1 MINFSSPY
9 LPPSFVQSR
18 LGLRI
23 LVSTVDE
30 YRHVLIGGVDE
41 DEDDERN
48 SRISLW
54 GNRARKNVLSLKSK
68 VVSLGMSRDK
78 GNEGKDEVDKAG
90 LEAGLR
96 GGDEGVELTSI
107 TARTTSVFESTNPMA
122 RDVGKSDLG
131 DLRDDNETKKSRR
144 NKAIHEEGNEYLD
157 EEASR
162 KTTRSDKSQTES

>member
-1 MINFSSPY
+1 M
-9 LPPSFVQSR
+9 
-18 LGLRI
+18 
-23 LVSTVDE
+23 STVDE

-54 GNRARKNVLSLKSK
+54 GNRARKNMLSLKSK

-131 DLRDDNETKKSRR
+131 DVIRMTLLSPPRSSVIASSTIMRGLRPLASMSLRAAMPEVIISDSEKM
-144 NKAIHEEGNEYLD
+144 HEE
-157 EEASR
+157 S
-162 KTTRSDKSQTES
+162 